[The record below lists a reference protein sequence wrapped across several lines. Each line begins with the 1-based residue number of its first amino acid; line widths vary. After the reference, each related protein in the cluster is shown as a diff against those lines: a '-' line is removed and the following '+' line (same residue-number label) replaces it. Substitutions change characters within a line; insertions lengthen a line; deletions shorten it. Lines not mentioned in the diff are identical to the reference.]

1 MSNIL
6 KEEAIDLVH
15 IFAKNKG
22 IVIYVTI
29 FSLFVFLISLIVK
42 SRDYSI
48 AYLVCALGSLV
59 NLRLCEP
66 HNEKDDKE
74 SNEEL
79 ICGLK
84 KIFYVIIFTMG
95 SIGFL
100 CF

>member
-15 IFAKNKG
+15 VFAKNKG

-29 FSLFVFLISLIVK
+29 FSLFVFLISLMIRP
-42 SRDYSI
+42 RDCSI

-66 HNEKDDKE
+66 RDEKNTEK

-79 ICGLK
+79 VCGLK

>member
-6 KEEAIDLVH
+6 KEEAIDLVNV
-15 IFAKNKG
+15 FAKNKG

-29 FSLFVFLISLIVK
+29 FSLFVFLISLMIRP
-42 SRDYSI
+42 RDCSI
-48 AYLVCALGSLV
+48 AYLVCSLGSLV
-59 NLRLCEP
+59 SLSLYEP
-66 HNEKDDKE
+66 RNEKDDKE

-79 ICGLK
+79 VCGLK
-84 KIFYVIIFTMG
+84 KIFYVIIFTMV